1 MRKKRAQ
8 MSAEFLYILGIS
20 LLVLLIFI
28 TVSQNQGSD
37 INRAKTESEAKHAI
51 ADIAGAAKEVYAQG
65 LGAKKKVYVT
75 IPSGVEANKTMIA
88 NNTIR
93 LHALGEDYVG
103 MENFDMHGTLPV
115 SEGGQWVWV
124 VSEGNKVRIGNAMVA
139 LSRQSI
145 YVAMKPDENATKE
158 LQVQNVWGG
167 PINVTFKWDPEHDR
181 VYTNLK
187 PGIASIGEGHNESF
201 SISFASVD
209 TAVGF
214 YLSEIELIANDKDS
228 SEYIRIPVIVQVM
241 SDKKERPP
249 LTAIPPVYRASLN
262 WSESV
267 YRLFQICTNEYT
279 SVTSVDFTASEASPG
294 SWAGGLDSLGPID
307 YDSCVEKVLSINIPI
322 GTVTGNYTGYINLV
336 GNGAADAEDS
346 IALDIFVG
354 GSTDNEGPDVYNIT
368 TSKRRVHVGEPTTI
382 LAIADDTDRG
392 NSTISGCE
400 IRADN
405 ETKWIQM
412 YPEDVFD
419 SPIEHV
425 YYNYTKGF
433 SMGIH
438 TVYLRCTDQP
448 GNIGPIKEYN
458 FTIGKHIL
466 FVTDSNESDWSNW
479 VTVHKSDMGYSWD
492 FDVSSTD
499 EVKDGTTDL
508 YFYDAVIFIDWD
520 RDADFVNKVLE
531 YQSLGGY
538 VGMFGDSAHLAVRDL
553 DVAWHPDNPHPESG
567 LNILDN
573 THYVTQGFPM
583 GVLDISSVLVKSYSV
598 WWANTTELG
607 ASGWFYPSTDRIVLG
622 EVNKTLFW
630 GPEDPWKLNENGVT
644 ISTRVIDYMINNSE
658 VS

>member
-1 MRKKRAQ
+1 

-20 LLVLLIFI
+20 LLVLIVFI
-28 TVSQNQGSD
+28 AISQNQAVD
-37 INRAKTESEAKHAI
+37 INKAKSETEAKHAI
-51 ADIAGAAKEVYAQG
+51 ADIAGAAKEVYSQG

-75 IPSGVEANKTMIA
+75 IPSGVESNKTMVV

-93 LHALGEDYVG
+93 LHVSGQDYLGI
-103 MENFDMHGTLPV
+103 ENFDMHGTLPV
-115 SEGGQWVWV
+115 SEGGHWVWV

-145 YVAMKPDENATKE
+145 YVAMKPEENATKL
-158 LQVQNVWGG
+158 LQVQNVWDG
-167 PINVTFKWDPEHDR
+167 PINVTFKWDPGHER

-187 PGIASIGEGHNESF
+187 PGFISMGEEENESV
-201 SISFASVD
+201 SINFASVE

-214 YLSEIELIANDKDS
+214 YLSEIELVANDGNN

-279 SVTSVDFTASEASPG
+279 SVSSVDFTASNGLPG
-294 SWAGGLDSLGPID
+294 VWSAGLDSLGPID
-307 YDSCVEKVLSINIPI
+307 YDSCVEKVISISIPP
-322 GTVTGNYTGYINLV
+322 GAMTGNYTGYINLV
-336 GNGAADAEDS
+336 GNGAPNAEDS
-346 IALDIFVG
+346 IALDIYVG
-354 GSTDNEGPDVYNIT
+354 GATDNEGPDVYNIT
-368 TSKRRVHVGEPTTI
+368 THVRRVHEGEPTII
-382 LAIADDTDRG
+382 LAVADDTDRG

-405 ETKWIQM
+405 ETRWIPM
-412 YPEDVFD
+412 YPQDVFD
-419 SPIEHV
+419 SPIEDV
-425 YYNYTKGF
+425 YYNFSGF
-433 SMGIH
+433 SKGRH

-448 GNIGPIKEYN
+448 GNVGPIGEYN
-458 FTIGKHIL
+458 FIIGKQIL
-466 FVTDSNESDWSNW
+466 FVIDGGNASDWSDW
-479 VTVHKSDMGYSWD
+479 VTVHNSSLGYSWD
-492 FDVSSTD
+492 FDIASTD
-499 EVKDGTTDL
+499 EVKAGTTDL

-520 RDADFVNKVLE
+520 RDTDFVDKVLE

-553 DVAWHPDNPHPESG
+553 NVAWHPDNPHPESSV
-567 LNILDN
+567 NIQN
-573 THYVTQGFPM
+573 TNHYVTQNLSLGL
-583 GVLDISSVLVKSYSV
+583 LDISSGLVKSYSV
-598 WWANTTELG
+598 WWSNTTELG
-607 ASGWFYPSTDRIVLG
+607 ASGWFFPKTDRIILG
-622 EVNKTLFW
+622 EANKTMFW
-630 GPEDPWKLNENGVT
+630 GPEDPWKLNENGVN